1 MRRNKKPQNINE
13 EIDKI
18 KKLIGFD
25 ISQNSHDV
33 LSEQNTTPDLNCHW
47 FLMDVPSL
55 DGRIGE
61 LHLIQKKP
69 SFWSLKKFSNVSDVT
84 EFSVDTIVVPQKEEI
99 QVTWVEDSQG
109 KVDKEKIELVGKSLD
124 GLDAYN
130 KITSSD
136 SNKYSGNLIY
146 ASDQIPSEYGT
157 VRNYQ
162 YLVFT
167 KLFLKESK
175 TLPAWLENGKEVK
188 MEKGATIDPDSYYI
202 KKKLFSKPTYYY
214 IGFKDNETYNNKINK
229 CDKYDTGRY

>member
-33 LSEQNTTPDLNCHW
+33 LSEQNTAPDLNCHW
-47 FLMDVPSL
+47 FLSL
-55 DGRIGE
+55 DDGE
-61 LHLIQKKP
+61 IHLIQKKP
-69 SFWSLKKFSNVSDVT
+69 SFWSLKKFSNLSDVT
-84 EFSVDTIVVPQKEEI
+84 EFSVDTIIVPQIEEI

-130 KITSSD
+130 KITSSN
-136 SNKYSGNLIY
+136 SNEYSGNLIY
-146 ASDQIPSEYGT
+146 ASDRRPSEYGT

-162 YLVFT
+162 ILIFT

-202 KKKLFSKPTYYY
+202 KKKLFRKPTYYY
-214 IGFKDNETYNNKINK
+214 IAFKDNETYNNKINK
-229 CDKYDTGRY
+229 CDKGDKGRY